1 MKNYIIFLFFFTV
14 GFITTSAQTSAQ
26 NLDQASLLMQF
37 KGTWEGGY
45 GGKDTLLIWKGSPIA
60 ANKGLY
66 SYAKVTYKEKI
77 LLEAWSLISFD
88 AGIGKI
94 SWYELLSD
102 GTVLPYQGEF
112 SSTNTLLLYLYNN
125 TDSKKIILKSN
136 LHFRAE
142 DVLDVTDTNMIS
154 GISKS
159 YVLKRTAK

>member
-1 MKNYIIFLFFFTV
+1 
-14 GFITTSAQTSAQ
+14 
-26 NLDQASLLMQF
+26 MQF

-45 GGKDTLLIWKGSPIA
+45 GGNDTLLIWQGNPIA
-60 ANKGLY
+60 NNKGLY
-66 SYAKVTYKEKI
+66 SYAKVTADGKAF
-77 LLEAWSLISFD
+77 LEAWSLIAYD
-88 AGIGKI
+88 QGLGKI
-94 SWYELLSD
+94 SWFELLSD

-112 SSTNTLLLYLYNN
+112 SSTNSLLLYLYDK
-125 TDSKKIILKSN
+125 TDSQKIILKSN